1 MRRRRVGVL
10 QLILAAVIGQIALS
24 AVGIA
29 GNRRPAAT
37 PVVYL
42 GCTAAALLVVAAAA
56 WFLMR
61 GAWSPLRLELPLG
74 LPWWPAHLRLDALT
88 AFFLLVVNLP
98 AAAASLYG
106 LGYAAHD
113 EEPARVLAF
122 CPLFLA
128 GMTLVLLADD
138 AFAFL
143 VCWEFMSLASWAL
156 VLAGHRDPA
165 ASRAAFVYIVMAG
178 FGTLCLFLG
187 FGLLAGKAGDYGFAA
202 IRARELTGLAGGIAL
217 ILVLLGAGS
226 KAGLVPLHVWL
237 PLAHPAAPSHVSAL
251 MSGAM
256 TKVALYAIIRVTFDL
271 LGQPDWWWG
280 GVLLVIGSA
289 TAVLGVLQAT
299 LEEDLKTLLAYST
312 VENVGI
318 VAIGIGLA
326 LAFKANQMTA
336 PAALALAAALFH
348 ALNHA
353 LFKSMLFLGAGAVL
367 TATGTRALGRL
378 GGLIHRM
385 PVTSVVFLTG
395 AAAIAA
401 LPPLNGFVSEWLT
414 FQALLDAPDLPQW
427 WLRVG
432 AATTGAALA
441 LAAGLA
447 AACFVRAFGTVFLGR
462 PRSAAAVEA
471 KEVGATMRAAM
482 IALAAG
488 CVLLGVLPATAFGT
502 IGSIADRLAGAAPGA
517 TAAQSNWLWLAPEG
531 IEAGSYGGLALL
543 AAITV
548 LASVVS
554 YGIHRLASDKIRR
567 SDAWDCGFPAP
578 AVNEGQPDT
587 QYTPSSFAQPV
598 RRVFA
603 SGLMRARESVDM
615 PIPSETRAARF
626 SLSLTDPAWATVF
639 GPVARTA
646 SWIGT
651 RANVLQFLTIRQY
664 LSLMFAALV
673 VLLAI
678 VAVAR

>member
-1 MRRRRVGVL
+1 VL

-29 GNRRPAAT
+29 GNSRPRAT
-37 PVVYL
+37 PAVYL
-42 GCTAAALLVVAAAA
+42 GSAFAALLAIAAAA
-56 WFLMR
+56 WFLAR
-61 GAWSPLRLELPLG
+61 TDWAPIRLELPIG
-74 LPWWPAHLRLDALT
+74 LPWWPVHLRLDALT

-122 CPLFLA
+122 YPLFLA

-156 VLAGHRDPA
+156 VLSSHRDPA
-165 ASRAAFVYIVMAG
+165 ARRAAFVYIVMAG
-178 FGTLCLFLG
+178 FGTLCLFLA
-187 FGLLAGKAGDYGFAA
+187 FGLLAGQAGDYGFAA
-202 IRARELTGLAGGIAL
+202 IRARELTGLGGGVAL

-226 KAGLVPLHVWL
+226 KAGLAPLHVWL

-256 TKVALYAIIRVTFDL
+256 TKVALYAIVRVTFDL

-280 GVLLVIGSA
+280 GVLLMIGGA
-289 TAVLGVLQAT
+289 TAVLGVLHAT

-318 VAIGIGLA
+318 IAIGIGLA
-326 LAFKANQMTA
+326 LAFKANDMPA
-336 PAALALAAALFH
+336 SAALALAAALFH

-367 TATGTRALGRL
+367 TATGTRTLGRL

-385 PVTSVVFLTG
+385 PVTSVVFLIG

-441 LAAGLA
+441 LSAGLA

-462 PRSAAAVEA
+462 ARSPAAVA
-471 KEVGATMRAAM
+471 AREVGACMRAAM

-488 CVLLGVLPATAFGT
+488 CVLLGVLPMTAFGT
-502 IGSIADRLAGAAPGA
+502 IGAIADRLAGAGA
-517 TAAQSNWLWLAPEG
+517 GSTAARSDWLWLAPES
-531 IEAGSYGGLALL
+531 IETGSYGGLALL
-543 AAITV
+543 AAIAA
-548 LASVVS
+548 LASVLS
-554 YGIHRLASDKIRR
+554 FGIHRLASDRVRR
-567 SDAWDCGFPAP
+567 GAAWDCGFPAP
-578 AVNEGQPDT
+578 AAAEGQPDT

-603 SGLMRARESVDM
+603 TGLMRARESVDM
-615 PIPSETRAARF
+615 PIPSDTRPARF
-626 SLSLTDPAWATVF
+626 SLSLTDPAWAIVF
-639 GPVARTA
+639 GPIARTA
-646 SWIGT
+646 SWIGE
-651 RANVLQFLTIRQY
+651 RANLLQFLTIRQY
-664 LSLMFAALV
+664 LSLMLAALV
-673 VLLAI
+673 VLLAM